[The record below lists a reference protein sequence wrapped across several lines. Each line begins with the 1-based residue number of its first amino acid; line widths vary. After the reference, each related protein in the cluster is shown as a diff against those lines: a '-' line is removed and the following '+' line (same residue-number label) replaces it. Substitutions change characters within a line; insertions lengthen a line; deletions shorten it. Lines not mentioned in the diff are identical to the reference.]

1 MRKLSFPA
9 AFVVAAVS
17 TVATAGCSF
26 EVGSK
31 PPPAT
36 PAPAPA
42 AGTPAPAAT
51 SGTPGNAGKPAVHL
65 GRTTAPGQAPGQVLV
80 TPVKPGQTPVTPGTT
95 PATPGTTP
103 TTAIPV
109 LSGTNVFGQGTPDAA
124 GWKGSYFAIAAG
136 TTKVP
141 ALATL
146 TPTGVL
152 FAHELNVTAKPM
164 TGGFPGIDAARNENF
179 AIRWE
184 APLIVDTES
193 DYTFRV
199 VSDDGAIVQIDGT
212 PIVDNDGAHGVQ
224 EKSGPVHLV
233 KGTHVLSVDYFQT
246 TGSVALQLFC
256 KKAGGTETICPTHLL

>member
-1 MRKLSFPA
+1 MRKLSFPL
-9 AFVVAAVS
+9 AFVVAAAS

-26 EVGSK
+26 EVGTK
-31 PPPAT
+31 RPPA
-36 PAPAPA
+36 APQAAP
-42 AGTPAPAAT
+42 GTPAAAA
-51 SGTPGNAGKPAVHL
+51 PDPNAGKPPVKL
-65 GRTTAPGQAPGQVLV
+65 GRIQPTGA
-80 TPVKPGQTPVTPGTT
+80 KPGTPTVPVTPGTT
-95 PATPGTTP
+95 PGTPGATPAAG
-103 TTAIPV
+103 IPV
-109 LSGTNVFGQGTPDAA
+109 LSGSNAFGQGTPDAA

-141 ALATL
+141 ALSTL
-146 TPTGVL
+146 TPTGLL
-152 FAHELNVTAKPM
+152 FAHDLNIAVRPM

-193 DYTFRV
+193 DYTFRII
-199 VSDDGAIVQIDGT
+199 SDDGSIVQIDGT
-212 PIVDNDGAHGVQ
+212 PIVDNDGAHAVQ

-233 KGTHVLSVDYFQT
+233 KGTHILSVDYFQT

>member
-1 MRKLSFPA
+1 MRKLSFPVA
-9 AFVVAAVS
+9 LAVAAIS

-36 PAPAPA
+36 PQQAPA
-42 AGTPAPAAT
+42 ATPGT

-65 GRTTAPGQAPGQVLV
+65 GRTGTNATPPGGVLV
-80 TPVKPGQTPVTPGTT
+80 TPVRPGVPPSTPGTT
-95 PATPGTTP
+95 PSTPGTTP
-103 TTAIPV
+103 TSGIPV
-109 LSGTNVFGQGTPDAA
+109 LSGTNVFGSGTPDAA

-141 ALATL
+141 ALSTL

-152 FAHELNVTAKPM
+152 FAHDLNVSAKAM
-164 TGGFPGIDAARNENF
+164 SGGFPGIDAARNENF

-184 APLIVDTES
+184 APLIVDTEA
-193 DYTFRV
+193 DYTFRI
-199 VSDDGAIVQIDGT
+199 VSDDGAIVQIDST

-233 KGTHVLSVDYFQT
+233 KGTHLLSVDYFQT

-256 KKAGGTETICPTHLL
+256 KKSGGTESVCPTHLL

>member
-1 MRKLSFPA
+1 MRKLSFPL

-17 TVATAGCSF
+17 TVATVGCSF

-36 PAPAPA
+36 PQPAPA
-42 AGTPAPAAT
+42 APAPNAG

-65 GRTTAPGQAPGQVLV
+65 GRTTVPATAPPGGTVLV
-80 TPVKPGQTPVTPGTT
+80 TPVRPGVP
-95 PATPGTTP
+95 PAAPGTTP
-103 TTAIPV
+103 TTGIPV
-109 LSGTNVFGQGTPDAA
+109 LSGTNIFGQGTPDAA

-141 ALATL
+141 ALATM

-152 FAHELNVTAKPM
+152 FAHELNVPLKPM
-164 TGGFPGIDAARNENF
+164 TGGFPGIDPARNENF
-179 AIRWE
+179 ALRWE
-184 APLIVDTES
+184 APLLVDTES
-193 DYTFRV
+193 DYSFRI

-212 PIVDNDGAHGVQ
+212 PIVDNDGAHGQQ
-224 EKSGPVHLV
+224 ERTGPVHLV

-256 KKAGGTETICPTHLL
+256 KKPGGAETICPTHLL

>member
-1 MRKLSFPA
+1 MRKLSFPV
-9 AFVVAAVS
+9 AFVVASVT
-17 TVATAGCSF
+17 TVVTAGCSF
-26 EVGSK
+26 QVGSK

-36 PAPAPA
+36 PTPAAPA
-42 AGTPAPAAT
+42 AATPAPNAG
-51 SGTPGNAGKPAVHL
+51 SGTPGNLGKPAIHL
-65 GRTTAPGQAPGQVLV
+65 GRVKVPSA
-80 TPVKPGQTPVTPGTT
+80 TPATPATPGTT
-95 PATPGTTP
+95 PATPG

-152 FAHELNVTAKPM
+152 FAHELNVPAKAM

-193 DYTFRV
+193 DYTFRI

-233 KGTHVLSVDYFQT
+233 KGTHVISVDYFQT